1 MKLNQKEIVAS
12 ILMFFLIYI
21 FVYYLISTLLIV
33 YYFGRKMEDK
43 LLEQLNSN
51 INIFNKQIE
60 KKSILKSVL
69 QRDKII
75 GVIVFLLFLLILI
88 ISLFIINQQTFKN
101 IYKNFKL
108 QIGINLLLVLVFNVP
123 IFVYIIFYS
132 SRFVRINLKG

>member
-12 ILMFFLIYI
+12 ILMFFLIYL
-21 FVYYLISTLLIV
+21 FVYYLICTLLIV

-51 INIFNKQIE
+51 INIFNKPIE